1 MHALKLKAFR
11 SYPTFSL
18 APDPGAGG
26 VILVGPNGVG
36 KTNLLEA
43 LSFFSPGRGFR
54 RARLREVQHD
64 QETQIPWSVSMD
76 LSTETGVFQVGTGR
90 DSMEGEKRVVALN
103 GSFLK
108 TQTELA
114 HHLHVTWLV
123 PQMDRLF
130 WDGNRER
137 RRFLDRLVLGIDPL
151 HGARLVR
158 YEKALRE
165 RTHVLQQHRTAS
177 DWLSSLEALLVE
189 EGAAI
194 TVARLQVVEQL
205 NQHLEE
211 KRHAGKTL
219 FPKARLA
226 LVGEVEALFERGGSA
241 LQVEE
246 AWAHQLKQGRS
257 LDREKG
263 TTLWGCHRS
272 ALQVFHQ
279 TRDQRERESSY
290 CSTGEQ
296 KTMLISLI
304 LAAAALQA
312 ATQKPFFLLLD
323 EVVAHLDVQRRGA
336 LFDELRQLRA
346 HIWMTGTDA
355 ELFKGMDQHLQL
367 IHIKEPLP
375 QAKER

>member
-1 MHALKLKAFR
+1 MHALKLTAFR

-18 APDPGAGG
+18 IPDPGAAG

-54 RARLREVQHD
+54 RARLKEVQHD
-64 QETQIPWSVSMD
+64 QETQVPWSVSME
-76 LSTETGVFQVGTGR
+76 LSTQTGLLQVGTGR

-103 GSFLK
+103 GGFLK
-108 TQTELA
+108 TQVELA
-114 HHLHVTWLV
+114 HHLHVAWLV

-130 WDGNRER
+130 WDGTRER

-158 YEKALRE
+158 YEQTLRE
-165 RTHVLQQHRTAS
+165 RIHVLQQHRMAS
-177 DWLSSLEALLVE
+177 DWLSSLESLLVE

-194 TVARLQVVEQL
+194 TVARLQMVERL
-205 NQHLEE
+205 NRHLEE
-211 KRHAGKTL
+211 KRNSGKSL

-226 LVGEVEALFERGGSA
+226 LAGEVEALFKGGESA

-272 ALQVFHQ
+272 VLQVFHQ

-296 KTMLISLI
+296 KAMLISLI
-304 LAAAALQA
+304 LAAAALQS
-312 ATQKPFFLLLD
+312 ATEKPFFLLLD
-323 EVVAHLDVQRRGA
+323 EVVAHLDAQRRGA
-336 LFDELRQLRA
+336 LFGELRQLRA
-346 HIWMTGTDA
+346 HVWMTGTDA

-367 IHIKEPLP
+367 LHISKLL
-375 QAKER
+375 